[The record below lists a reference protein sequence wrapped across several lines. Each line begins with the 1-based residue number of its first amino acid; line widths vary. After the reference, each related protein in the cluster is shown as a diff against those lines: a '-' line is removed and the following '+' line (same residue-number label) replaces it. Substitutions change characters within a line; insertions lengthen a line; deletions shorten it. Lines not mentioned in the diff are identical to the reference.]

1 MYVTTSCSRVSPDAM
16 DVDPMQYIG
25 EEGARCLFK
34 AAVVCSNPWDMDVSN
49 KFLQSTWLGLHV
61 YQRAMGASLKAL
73 FDR

>member
-1 MYVTTSCSRVSPDAM
+1 MCVTTSYSRMSPDGTDA
-16 DVDPMQYIG
+16 DPMQYIG
-25 EEGARCLFK
+25 EEGATCLFK

-61 YQRAMGASLKAL
+61 YQRAMGASLKGL